1 MHHYKLYHKLLFIV
15 FFASPKLKTNVK
27 KRIYL
32 QLQKWYQI
40 LVISLH
46 RISGTDSKKQKALK

>member
-1 MHHYKLYHKLLFIV
+1 MLLLVATCKSQIENE
-15 FFASPKLKTNVK
+15 LK

-40 LVISLH
+40 LIISLYW
-46 RISGTDSKKQKALK
+46 ISGTDSKTQKALK